1 MYKVGDKVRV
11 RSDLKS
17 GEQYGCLDFFNSY
30 MGKFLGEQVII
41 RCVDNS
47 DNTYKIEG
55 DPEKS
60 WWSAEMFKGSPS
72 NKLFKLL

>member
-11 RSDLKS
+11 RSDLKG
-17 GEQYGCLDFFNSY
+17 GEQYGCLNFSNSY

-47 DNTYKIEG
+47 DNTYKIEE

-60 WWSAEMFKGSPS
+60 WWPVEMFENNPS